1 MRPAVALTCIG
12 LGQAVCSPVVL
23 QLIALQAG
31 KLLSAAALAWAQ
43 NRDRSAS
50 GHRLTPVPHTLPQ
63 AVIPVRRLRHAPV
76 VRMLPLALAPV
87 APLLARENRTPRTGM
102 NAANPATNVAG
113 TSPETP
119 VTAIDS
125 PEETMLEISNLALP
139 LDAGLEGK
147 QAEKLVRRA
156 AARALNVAPS
166 DIAEIRLLK
175 RSVDARKKHDVHFVA
190 TLGVELA
197 GGAQAEAAAIEAAA
211 LRKGAANMKAHRP
224 YEPLQVPQIGDSPQ
238 AQNEPRPIVVGTG
251 PAGLFCALYLARA
264 GLRPLVVERGAA
276 VDERMAAVDAFN
288 AGEPLDP
295 HTNIQYGEGGAG
307 TFSDGKLTTNIK
319 SSWAQHVLHLFVEA
333 GAPEEIL
340 WQAKP
345 HIGTDLLVDIVRNI
359 RKQIEQAGGEVR
371 FNTQLTALHFENGR
385 LTQAEITQPEPV
397 TELIPASRVVLACG
411 HSARDTFELVRDA
424 GVRMEQK
431 PFSVGVR
438 IEHPQQLIDRSQYG
452 KAADHPAL
460 GAADYKLSMHLR
472 PQKGEEQGRG
482 VYTFCMCPGGEVV
495 CAASEPEGVVVNGMS
510 RFARDGQN
518 ANSALLVGVGPED
531 FDGEDPLAGIN
542 LQREMEQ
549 AAYRTAVA
557 AGGEPYQAPA
567 QTVGDFLAHRAGGP
581 SKQVK
586 PTYARGVA
594 WCDLHECLPP
604 FVARAM
610 EQALPQ
616 LDRRLHGFAD
626 PQAVLTGVETR
637 SSSPVRIVRGKNMQ
651 AQLAAA
657 SVSDCVQDEVLSTAQ
672 LAPAPASSGTQD
684 QARAKTQAAPESSA
698 ASNRQPADV
707 AALEPETGLYPCGEG
722 AGYAGGIMSAA
733 CDGLRV
739 ASALVESLRPE

>member
-1 MRPAVALTCIG
+1 
-12 LGQAVCSPVVL
+12 
-23 QLIALQAG
+23 
-31 KLLSAAALAWAQ
+31 
-43 NRDRSAS
+43 
-50 GHRLTPVPHTLPQ
+50 
-63 AVIPVRRLRHAPV
+63 
-76 VRMLPLALAPV
+76 
-87 APLLARENRTPRTGM
+87 
-102 NAANPATNVAG
+102 
-113 TSPETP
+113 
-119 VTAIDS
+119 
-125 PEETMLEISNLALP
+125 MLEISNLALP

-156 AARALNVAPS
+156 AARALSVAPS
-166 DIAEIRLLK
+166 DIVEIRLLK

-190 TLGVELA
+190 TLGIELT

-211 LRKGAANMKAHRP
+211 LRKGAANVKTHRP
-224 YEPLQVPQIGDSPQ
+224 YEPLRVPQVGASRQ
-238 AQNEPRPIVVGTG
+238 AQDEPRPIVVGTG

-319 SSWAQHVLHLFVEA
+319 SPWAQHVLHLFVEA

-371 FNTQLTALHFENGR
+371 FNTQLTALHFENGH
-385 LTQAEITQPEPV
+385 LTQAEITRPQLTQTLRGRSTNCPETARFEV
-397 TELIPASRVVLACG
+397 AVELIPASRVVLACG
-411 HSARDTFELVRDA
+411 HSARDTFESVRDA

-438 IEHPQQLIDRSQYG
+438 IEHPQQLINRSQFG

-531 FDGEDPLAGIN
+531 FDGEDPLAGVK

-549 AAYRTAVA
+549 AAYRTAIA

-657 SVSDCVQDEVLSTAQ
+657 
-672 LAPAPASSGTQD
+672 PASGGAQVEAGLQA
-684 QARAKTQAAPESSA
+684 QARTQALSGSPA
-698 ASNRQPADV
+698 ASGRPADV
-707 AALEPETGLYPCGEG
+707 SILEPETGLYPCGEG

-739 ASALVESLRPE
+739 ASALVESLRLE

>member
-1 MRPAVALTCIG
+1 
-12 LGQAVCSPVVL
+12 
-23 QLIALQAG
+23 
-31 KLLSAAALAWAQ
+31 
-43 NRDRSAS
+43 
-50 GHRLTPVPHTLPQ
+50 
-63 AVIPVRRLRHAPV
+63 
-76 VRMLPLALAPV
+76 
-87 APLLARENRTPRTGM
+87 
-102 NAANPATNVAG
+102 
-113 TSPETP
+113 
-119 VTAIDS
+119 
-125 PEETMLEISNLALP
+125 MLEISNLALP

-156 AARALNVAPS
+156 AARALNIPPN
-166 DIAEIRLLK
+166 DITEIRLLK

-197 GGAQAEAAAIEAAA
+197 GGVQAEAAAIEAAA
-211 LRKGAANMKAHRP
+211 LRKGAANVKAHRP
-224 YEPLQVPQIGDSPQ
+224 YEPLQVPQVGDSPQ

-319 SSWAQHVLHLFVEA
+319 SPWAQHVLHLFMEA

-385 LTQAEITQPEPV
+385 LAQAEITQPEPV
-397 TELIPASRVVLACG
+397 TELVPASRVVLACG

-438 IEHPQQLIDRSQYG
+438 IEHPQQLINRSQYG

-531 FDGEDPLAGIN
+531 FDGEDPLAGIK
-542 LQREMEQ
+542 LQREMER
-549 AAYRTAVA
+549 AAYRTAIA

-567 QTVGDFLAHRAGGP
+567 QTVGDFLAHQAGGP
-581 SKQVK
+581 SKKVK

-610 EQALPQ
+610 EQALPH

-657 SVSDCVQDEVLSTAQ
+657 SVSGCVQGGAQ
-672 LAPAPASSGTQD
+672 HRMVATSASNCAQVEAEARVQARPGTQV
-684 QARAKTQAAPESSA
+684 QAVPEPSA
-698 ASNRQPADV
+698 AAEGQPGNVV
-707 AALEPETGLYPCGEG
+707 ALDPETGLYPCGEG

>member
-1 MRPAVALTCIG
+1 
-12 LGQAVCSPVVL
+12 
-23 QLIALQAG
+23 
-31 KLLSAAALAWAQ
+31 
-43 NRDRSAS
+43 
-50 GHRLTPVPHTLPQ
+50 
-63 AVIPVRRLRHAPV
+63 
-76 VRMLPLALAPV
+76 
-87 APLLARENRTPRTGM
+87 
-102 NAANPATNVAG
+102 
-113 TSPETP
+113 
-119 VTAIDS
+119 
-125 PEETMLEISNLALP
+125 MLEISNLALP
-139 LDAGLEGK
+139 LDAGFEGR

-156 AARALNVAPS
+156 AARALNIPPS
-166 DIAEIRLLK
+166 DITEIRLLK

-190 TLGVELA
+190 TLGVELV
-197 GGAQAEAAAIEAAA
+197 GGAKAEAAAIEAAA
-211 LRKGAANMKAHRP
+211 HRKGAANVKAHRP
-224 YEPLQVPQIGDSPQ
+224 YELLQVPQVGDSPQ

-319 SSWAQHVLHLFVEA
+319 SPWAQHVLHLFVEA

-371 FNTQLTALHFENGR
+371 FNTQLTALHFENGH
-385 LTQAEITQPEPV
+385 LTQAEIARPQPV

-438 IEHPQQLIDRSQYG
+438 IEHPQQLINRSQYG

-531 FDGEDPLAGIN
+531 FDGEDPLAGIK

-581 SKQVK
+581 SEQVK

-651 AQLAAA
+651 AQLASA
-657 SVSDCVQDEVLSTAQ
+657 SAN
-672 LAPAPASSGTQD
+672 A
-684 QARAKTQAAPESSA
+684 
-698 ASNRQPADV
+698 

>member
-1 MRPAVALTCIG
+1 
-12 LGQAVCSPVVL
+12 
-23 QLIALQAG
+23 
-31 KLLSAAALAWAQ
+31 
-43 NRDRSAS
+43 
-50 GHRLTPVPHTLPQ
+50 
-63 AVIPVRRLRHAPV
+63 
-76 VRMLPLALAPV
+76 
-87 APLLARENRTPRTGM
+87 
-102 NAANPATNVAG
+102 
-113 TSPETP
+113 
-119 VTAIDS
+119 
-125 PEETMLEISNLALP
+125 MLEISNLALP

-156 AARALNVAPS
+156 AARALNIPPN
-166 DIAEIRLLK
+166 DITEIRLLK

-197 GGAQAEAAAIEAAA
+197 GGAKAEAAAIGAAA
-211 LRKGAANMKAHRP
+211 HRKGAANVKAHRP
-224 YEPLQVPQIGDSPQ
+224 YEPLQVPQVGASRQ
-238 AQNEPRPIVVGTG
+238 AQDEPRPIVVGTG
-251 PAGLFCALYLARA
+251 PAGLFCALFLARA
-264 GLRPLVVERGAA
+264 GLRPLVAERGAA

-295 HTNIQYGEGGAG
+295 HANIQYGEGGAG

-319 SSWAQHVLHLFVEA
+319 SPWAQHVLHLFVEA

-371 FNTQLTALHFENGR
+371 FNTQLTALHFENGH
-385 LTQAEITQPEPV
+385 LTQAEIARPQPV

-438 IEHPQQLIDRSQYG
+438 IEHPQQLINRSQYG

-531 FDGEDPLAGIN
+531 FDGEDPLAGIK

-549 AAYRTAVA
+549 AAYRIAIA

-567 QTVGDFLAHRAGGP
+567 QTVGDFLAHQAGGP

-657 SVSDCVQDEVLSTAQ
+657 SVSGCAQGGAQHRMVATSASDCAQVEAEARVQAR
-672 LAPAPASSGTQD
+672 PGTQV
-684 QARAKTQAAPESSA
+684 QAVPESSA
-698 ASNRQPADV
+698 AAEGQPANVV
-707 AALEPETGLYPCGEG
+707 AIDPETGLYPCGEG

-739 ASALVESLRPE
+739 ASALVESLLPE

>member
-1 MRPAVALTCIG
+1 
-12 LGQAVCSPVVL
+12 
-23 QLIALQAG
+23 
-31 KLLSAAALAWAQ
+31 
-43 NRDRSAS
+43 
-50 GHRLTPVPHTLPQ
+50 
-63 AVIPVRRLRHAPV
+63 
-76 VRMLPLALAPV
+76 
-87 APLLARENRTPRTGM
+87 
-102 NAANPATNVAG
+102 
-113 TSPETP
+113 
-119 VTAIDS
+119 
-125 PEETMLEISNLALP
+125 MLEISNLALP

-319 SSWAQHVLHLFVEA
+319 SPWAQHVLHLFVEA

-371 FNTQLTALHFENGR
+371 FNTQLTALHFENGH
-385 LTQAEITQPEPV
+385 LTQAEITSLQPTQTLRGRSTNCPDTARIE
-397 TELIPASRVVLACG
+397 TTAESIPASRVVLACG

-424 GVRMEQK
+424 GVHMEQK

-438 IEHPQQLIDRSQYG
+438 IEHPQQLINRSQYG

-531 FDGEDPLAGIN
+531 FDGEDPLAGVK

-549 AAYRTAVA
+549 AAYRTAIA

-594 WCDLHECLPP
+594 WCDLRECLPP

-657 SVSDCVQDEVLSTAQ
+657 
-672 LAPAPASSGTQD
+672 PASGGAQVEAGPQA
-684 QARAKTQAAPESSA
+684 QARPQALSGSPA
-698 ASNRQPADV
+698 ANGQSADV
-707 AALEPETGLYPCGEG
+707 VVLEPETGLYPCGEG

-739 ASALVESLRPE
+739 ASALVESLRLK

>member
-1 MRPAVALTCIG
+1 
-12 LGQAVCSPVVL
+12 
-23 QLIALQAG
+23 
-31 KLLSAAALAWAQ
+31 
-43 NRDRSAS
+43 
-50 GHRLTPVPHTLPQ
+50 
-63 AVIPVRRLRHAPV
+63 
-76 VRMLPLALAPV
+76 
-87 APLLARENRTPRTGM
+87 
-102 NAANPATNVAG
+102 
-113 TSPETP
+113 
-119 VTAIDS
+119 
-125 PEETMLEISNLALP
+125 MLEISNLALP

-156 AARALNVAPS
+156 AARALNIPPS

-190 TLGVELA
+190 TLGVELT

-211 LRKGAANMKAHRP
+211 HRKSAANVKAHHP
-224 YEPLQVPQIGDSPQ
+224 YETLQVPQVDATPQ

-288 AGEPLDP
+288 VGEPLDP

-319 SSWAQHVLHLFVEA
+319 SPWAQHVLHLFVEA

-397 TELIPASRVVLACG
+397 IELIPASRVVLACG

-424 GVRMEQK
+424 GVHMEQK

-438 IEHPQQLIDRSQYG
+438 IEHPQQLINRSQYG

-531 FDGEDPLAGIN
+531 FDGEDPLAGIK

-549 AAYRTAVA
+549 AAYRTAIA

-657 SVSDCVQDEVLSTAQ
+657 
-672 LAPAPASSGTQD
+672 PASGGAQVEAGLQA
-684 QARAKTQAAPESSA
+684 QARTQALSGSPAV
-698 ASNRQPADV
+698 NGQPADV
-707 AALEPETGLYPCGEG
+707 VALEPETGLYPCGEG

-739 ASALVESLRPE
+739 ASALVESLRLK

>member
-1 MRPAVALTCIG
+1 
-12 LGQAVCSPVVL
+12 
-23 QLIALQAG
+23 
-31 KLLSAAALAWAQ
+31 
-43 NRDRSAS
+43 
-50 GHRLTPVPHTLPQ
+50 
-63 AVIPVRRLRHAPV
+63 
-76 VRMLPLALAPV
+76 
-87 APLLARENRTPRTGM
+87 
-102 NAANPATNVAG
+102 
-113 TSPETP
+113 
-119 VTAIDS
+119 
-125 PEETMLEISNLALP
+125 MLEISNLALP

-156 AARALNVAPS
+156 AARALNIPPN
-166 DIAEIRLLK
+166 DITEIRLLK

-197 GGAQAEAAAIEAAA
+197 GGAQTEASAIEAAA
-211 LRKGAANMKAHRP
+211 SRKGAANVKAHRP
-224 YEPLQVPQIGDSPQ
+224 YEQLQVPQVGDSPQ
-238 AQNEPRPIVVGTG
+238 AQGEPRPIVVGTG

-319 SSWAQHVLHLFVEA
+319 SPWAQHVLHLFVEA

-385 LTQAEITQPEPV
+385 LTQAEITSLQPTQTLRGRSANCPEAAQTKPSA
-397 TELIPASRVVLACG
+397 ELVPASRVVLACG

-424 GVRMEQK
+424 GVHMEQK

-438 IEHPQQLIDRSQYG
+438 IEHPQQLINRSQYG

-531 FDGEDPLAGIN
+531 FDGEDQLAGIK

-549 AAYRTAVA
+549 AAYRTAIA
-557 AGGEPYQAPA
+557 AGGKPYQAPA
-567 QTVGDFLAHRAGGP
+567 QTVGDFLAHRAGSP

-657 SVSDCVQDEVLSTAQ
+657 
-672 LAPAPASSGTQD
+672 PADA
-684 QARAKTQAAPESSA
+684 AAP
-698 ASNRQPADV
+698 
-707 AALEPETGLYPCGEG
+707 EPETGLYPCGEG

-739 ASALVESLRPE
+739 ASALVEGLQRR

>member
-1 MRPAVALTCIG
+1 
-12 LGQAVCSPVVL
+12 
-23 QLIALQAG
+23 
-31 KLLSAAALAWAQ
+31 
-43 NRDRSAS
+43 
-50 GHRLTPVPHTLPQ
+50 
-63 AVIPVRRLRHAPV
+63 
-76 VRMLPLALAPV
+76 
-87 APLLARENRTPRTGM
+87 
-102 NAANPATNVAG
+102 
-113 TSPETP
+113 
-119 VTAIDS
+119 
-125 PEETMLEISNLALP
+125 MLEISNLALP

-175 RSVDARKKHDVHFVA
+175 RSIDARKKHDVHFVA
-190 TLGVELA
+190 TLGIELT

-211 LRKGAANMKAHRP
+211 LRKGAANVKAHRP
-224 YEPLQVPQIGDSPQ
+224 YEPLRVPQVGDSPQ

-319 SSWAQHVLHLFVEA
+319 SPWAQHVLHLFVEA

-371 FNTQLTALHFENGR
+371 FNTQLTALHFENGH
-385 LTQAEITQPEPV
+385 LTQAEITSLQPTQTLRGRSTNCPDTARFE
-397 TELIPASRVVLACG
+397 TTAESIPASRVVLACG

-424 GVRMEQK
+424 GVHMEQK

-438 IEHPQQLIDRSQYG
+438 IEHPQQLINRSQYG

-482 VYTFCMCPGGEVV
+482 VYTFCMCPGGDVV

-531 FDGEDPLAGIN
+531 FDGEDPLAGVK

-549 AAYRTAVA
+549 AAYRTAIA

-651 AQLAAA
+651 AQLADDPPAA
-657 SVSDCVQDEVLSTAQ
+657 N
-672 LAPAPASSGTQD
+672 G
-684 QARAKTQAAPESSA
+684 
-698 ASNRQPADV
+698 QPADV
-707 AALEPETGLYPCGEG
+707 VAPEPETGLYPCGEG

-739 ASALVESLRPE
+739 ASALAESLRPE

>member
-1 MRPAVALTCIG
+1 
-12 LGQAVCSPVVL
+12 
-23 QLIALQAG
+23 
-31 KLLSAAALAWAQ
+31 
-43 NRDRSAS
+43 
-50 GHRLTPVPHTLPQ
+50 
-63 AVIPVRRLRHAPV
+63 
-76 VRMLPLALAPV
+76 
-87 APLLARENRTPRTGM
+87 
-102 NAANPATNVAG
+102 
-113 TSPETP
+113 
-119 VTAIDS
+119 
-125 PEETMLEISNLALP
+125 MLEISNLALP

-190 TLGVELA
+190 TLGIELA
-197 GGAQAEAAAIEAAA
+197 GGAQAEAVAIEAAA
-211 LRKGAANMKAHRP
+211 HRKGAANVKAHRP
-224 YEPLQVPQIGDSPQ
+224 YEPLQVPQVGASRQ
-238 AQNEPRPIVVGTG
+238 AQDEPRPIVVGTG
-251 PAGLFCALYLARA
+251 PAGLFCALFLARA
-264 GLRPLVVERGAA
+264 GLRPLVAERGAA

-319 SSWAQHVLHLFVEA
+319 SPWAQHVLHLFVEA

-371 FNTQLTALHFENGR
+371 FNTQLTALHFENGH
-385 LTQAEITQPEPV
+385 LTQAEITSLQPTQTLRGRSTNCPDTARFE
-397 TELIPASRVVLACG
+397 TTAESIPASRVVLACG

-424 GVRMEQK
+424 GVHMEQK

-438 IEHPQQLIDRSQYG
+438 IEHPQQLINRSQYG

-531 FDGEDPLAGIN
+531 FDGEDPLAGVK

-549 AAYRTAVA
+549 AAYRTAIA

-657 SVSDCVQDEVLSTAQ
+657 
-672 LAPAPASSGTQD
+672 PASGGAQVEAGPQA
-684 QARAKTQAAPESSA
+684 QARPQALSGSPA
-698 ASNRQPADV
+698 ANGQSADV
-707 AALEPETGLYPCGEG
+707 VVLEPETGLYPCGEG

>member
-1 MRPAVALTCIG
+1 
-12 LGQAVCSPVVL
+12 
-23 QLIALQAG
+23 
-31 KLLSAAALAWAQ
+31 
-43 NRDRSAS
+43 
-50 GHRLTPVPHTLPQ
+50 
-63 AVIPVRRLRHAPV
+63 
-76 VRMLPLALAPV
+76 
-87 APLLARENRTPRTGM
+87 
-102 NAANPATNVAG
+102 
-113 TSPETP
+113 
-119 VTAIDS
+119 
-125 PEETMLEISNLALP
+125 MLEISNLALP

-156 AARALNVAPS
+156 ATRALNIPPN
-166 DIAEIRLLK
+166 DITEIRLLK

-197 GGAQAEAAAIEAAA
+197 GGTKAEAAAVEAAA
-211 LRKGAANMKAHRP
+211 HRKGAANVKAHRP
-224 YEPLQVPQIGDSPQ
+224 YEPLQVPQVGDSPR
-238 AQNEPRPIVVGTG
+238 AQDEPRPIVVGTG

-288 AGEPLDP
+288 AGDPLDP

-319 SSWAQHVLHLFVEA
+319 SPWALHVLHLFVEA

-359 RKQIEQAGGEVR
+359 RKQIEQAGGEVC
-371 FNTQLTALHFENGR
+371 FNTQLTALNFQNGR
-385 LTQAEITQPEPV
+385 LTQAEITRLQPPQTLRGRSTNCPETARFEASV
-397 TELIPASRVVLACG
+397 ESIPASRVVLACG

-424 GVRMEQK
+424 GVHMEQK

-438 IEHPQQLIDRSQYG
+438 IEHPQQLINRSQYG

-472 PQKGEEQGRG
+472 PQKGEKQGRG

-531 FDGEDPLAGIN
+531 FDGEDPLAGVK

-549 AAYRTAVA
+549 AAYRAAIA
-557 AGGEPYQAPA
+557 AGGKPYQAPA
-567 QTVGDFLAHRAGGP
+567 QTVGDFLAHRAGSP

-651 AQLAAA
+651 AQLVAA
-657 SVSDCVQDEVLSTAQ
+657 SGPGCAYGE
-672 LAPAPASSGTQD
+672 APMPSCSPAANG
-684 QARAKTQAAPESSA
+684 
-698 ASNRQPADV
+698 QPAD
-707 AALEPETGLYPCGEG
+707 AAAPEPETGLYPCGEG

-739 ASALVESLRPE
+739 ASALVESLQRE

>member
-1 MRPAVALTCIG
+1 
-12 LGQAVCSPVVL
+12 
-23 QLIALQAG
+23 
-31 KLLSAAALAWAQ
+31 
-43 NRDRSAS
+43 
-50 GHRLTPVPHTLPQ
+50 
-63 AVIPVRRLRHAPV
+63 
-76 VRMLPLALAPV
+76 
-87 APLLARENRTPRTGM
+87 
-102 NAANPATNVAG
+102 
-113 TSPETP
+113 
-119 VTAIDS
+119 
-125 PEETMLEISNLALP
+125 MLEISNLALP

-190 TLGVELA
+190 TLGIELT
-197 GGAQAEAAAIEAAA
+197 GGAQAEAVAIEAAA
-211 LRKGAANMKAHRP
+211 HRKGAANVKAHRP
-224 YEPLQVPQIGDSPQ
+224 YEPLRVPQVGASRQ
-238 AQNEPRPIVVGTG
+238 AQDEPRPIVVGTG

-319 SSWAQHVLHLFVEA
+319 SPWAQHVLHLFVEA

-371 FNTQLTALHFENGR
+371 FNAQLTALHFENGH
-385 LTQAEITQPEPV
+385 LTQAEITSLQPTQTLRGRSTNCPDTARIE
-397 TELIPASRVVLACG
+397 TTAESIPASRVVLACG

-424 GVRMEQK
+424 GVHMEQK

-438 IEHPQQLIDRSQYG
+438 IEHPQQLINRSQYG
-452 KAADHPAL
+452 KAVDHPAL

-531 FDGEDPLAGIN
+531 FDGEDPLAGVK

-549 AAYRTAVA
+549 AAYRTAIA

-594 WCDLHECLPP
+594 WCDLRECLPP

-657 SVSDCVQDEVLSTAQ
+657 
-672 LAPAPASSGTQD
+672 PAPDRVQSGAQ
-684 QARAKTQAAPESSA
+684 TQAPSGSPA
-698 ASNRQPADV
+698 ASGSPAD
-707 AALEPETGLYPCGEG
+707 AAAPEPETGLYPCGEG

-739 ASALVESLRPE
+739 ASALVESLRLK

>member
-1 MRPAVALTCIG
+1 
-12 LGQAVCSPVVL
+12 
-23 QLIALQAG
+23 
-31 KLLSAAALAWAQ
+31 
-43 NRDRSAS
+43 
-50 GHRLTPVPHTLPQ
+50 
-63 AVIPVRRLRHAPV
+63 
-76 VRMLPLALAPV
+76 
-87 APLLARENRTPRTGM
+87 
-102 NAANPATNVAG
+102 
-113 TSPETP
+113 
-119 VTAIDS
+119 
-125 PEETMLEISNLALP
+125 MLEISNLALP
-139 LDAGLEGK
+139 LDAGLEGR

-156 AARALNVAPS
+156 AARALNIPPS

-190 TLGVELA
+190 TLGVELT

-211 LRKGAANMKAHRP
+211 QRKGAANVKAHRP
-224 YEPLQVPQIGDSPQ
+224 YEPLQAPQVGASRQTQD
-238 AQNEPRPIVVGTG
+238 EPRPIVVGTG

-295 HTNIQYGEGGAG
+295 HANIQYGEGGAG

-319 SSWAQHVLHLFVEA
+319 SPWAQHVLHLFVEA

-359 RKQIEQAGGEVR
+359 RKQIEQVGGEVR
-371 FNTQLTALHFENGR
+371 FNTQLTALHFENGH
-385 LTQAEITQPEPV
+385 LTQAEITSLQPTQTLRGRSTNCPETARFEAAV
-397 TELIPASRVVLACG
+397 EMIPASRVVLACG

-424 GVRMEQK
+424 GVHMEQK

-438 IEHPQQLIDRSQYG
+438 IEHPQQLINRSQYG

-531 FDGEDPLAGIN
+531 FDGEDPLAGIK

-581 SKQVK
+581 SEQVK

-657 SVSDCVQDEVLSTAQ
+657 
-672 LAPAPASSGTQD
+672 PASDRVQSGAQTQALSGSPAASGRLAD
-684 QARAKTQAAPESSA
+684 AAAPE
-698 ASNRQPADV
+698 
-707 AALEPETGLYPCGEG
+707 LETGLYPCGEG

-739 ASALVESLRPE
+739 ASALVESLRLE

>member
-1 MRPAVALTCIG
+1 
-12 LGQAVCSPVVL
+12 
-23 QLIALQAG
+23 
-31 KLLSAAALAWAQ
+31 
-43 NRDRSAS
+43 
-50 GHRLTPVPHTLPQ
+50 
-63 AVIPVRRLRHAPV
+63 
-76 VRMLPLALAPV
+76 
-87 APLLARENRTPRTGM
+87 
-102 NAANPATNVAG
+102 
-113 TSPETP
+113 
-119 VTAIDS
+119 
-125 PEETMLEISNLALP
+125 MLEISNLALP
-139 LDAGLEGK
+139 LDAGLEGR
-147 QAEKLVRRA
+147 QAEKLARRA
-156 AARALNVAPS
+156 AARALNVAPN

-190 TLGVELA
+190 TLGVELT

-211 LRKGAANMKAHRP
+211 HRKGAANVKAHRP
-224 YEPLQVPQIGDSPQ
+224 YEPLQVPQVGASRQ
-238 AQNEPRPIVVGTG
+238 AQEEPRPIVVGTG

-319 SSWAQHVLHLFVEA
+319 SPWAQHVLHLFVEA

-371 FNTQLTALHFENGR
+371 FNTQLTALHFENGH
-385 LTQAEITQPEPV
+385 LIQAEITSLQPTQTLRGRSTNCPETARSEAAV
-397 TELIPASRVVLACG
+397 EMIPASRVVLACG

-424 GVRMEQK
+424 GVHMEQK

-438 IEHPQQLIDRSQYG
+438 IEHPQQLINRSLYG

-531 FDGEDPLAGIN
+531 FDGEDPLAGVK

-549 AAYRTAVA
+549 AAYRTAIA

-581 SKQVK
+581 SEQVK

-594 WCDLHECLPP
+594 WCDLHECLPS

-651 AQLAAA
+651 AQLVAA
-657 SVSDCVQDEVLSTAQ
+657 
-672 LAPAPASSGTQD
+672 
-684 QARAKTQAAPESSA
+684 
-698 ASNRQPADV
+698 PADV
-707 AALEPETGLYPCGEG
+707 SVLEPETGLYPCGEG

>member
-1 MRPAVALTCIG
+1 
-12 LGQAVCSPVVL
+12 
-23 QLIALQAG
+23 
-31 KLLSAAALAWAQ
+31 
-43 NRDRSAS
+43 
-50 GHRLTPVPHTLPQ
+50 
-63 AVIPVRRLRHAPV
+63 
-76 VRMLPLALAPV
+76 
-87 APLLARENRTPRTGM
+87 
-102 NAANPATNVAG
+102 
-113 TSPETP
+113 
-119 VTAIDS
+119 
-125 PEETMLEISNLALP
+125 MLEISNLALP

-156 AARALNVAPS
+156 AARALNIPPS

-190 TLGVELA
+190 TLGVELT

-211 LRKGAANMKAHRP
+211 HRKGAANVKAHRP
-224 YEPLQVPQIGDSPQ
+224 YEPLQVPQVGVSPQ
-238 AQNEPRPIVVGTG
+238 AQDEPRPIVVGTG

-319 SSWAQHVLHLFVEA
+319 SPWAQHVLHLFVEA

-438 IEHPQQLIDRSQYG
+438 IEHPQQLINRSQYG

-531 FDGEDPLAGIN
+531 FDGEDPLAGIK

-549 AAYRTAVA
+549 TAYRTAIA

-594 WCDLHECLPP
+594 WCDLHECLPF

-637 SSSPVRIVRGKNMQ
+637 SSSSVRIVRGKNMQ
-651 AQLAAA
+651 AQLVAAPA
-657 SVSDCVQDEVLSTAQ
+657 SDCVQSGAQAQALSG
-672 LAPAPASSGTQD
+672 S
-684 QARAKTQAAPESSA
+684 QAASGRLADA
-698 ASNRQPADV
+698 AAP
-707 AALEPETGLYPCGEG
+707 EPETGLYPCGEG

-739 ASALVESLRPE
+739 ASALVESLRLE

>member
-1 MRPAVALTCIG
+1 
-12 LGQAVCSPVVL
+12 
-23 QLIALQAG
+23 
-31 KLLSAAALAWAQ
+31 
-43 NRDRSAS
+43 
-50 GHRLTPVPHTLPQ
+50 
-63 AVIPVRRLRHAPV
+63 
-76 VRMLPLALAPV
+76 MLPLALAPA
-87 APLLARENRTPRTGM
+87 APLLARKNRTPRTGA
-102 NAANPATNVAG
+102 NAANPATNAAG
-113 TSPETP
+113 TPPETP

-156 AARALNVAPS
+156 AARALNIPPN
-166 DIAEIRLLK
+166 DITEIRLLK

-197 GGAQAEAAAIEAAA
+197 GGAKAEAAAIEAAA
-211 LRKGAANMKAHRP
+211 LRKGAANVKAHRP
-224 YEPLQVPQIGDSPQ
+224 YEPLRVPQVGDSPQ

-319 SSWAQHVLHLFVEA
+319 SPWAQHVLHLFVEA

-359 RKQIEQAGGEVR
+359 RKQIEQAGGEVC
-371 FNTQLTALHFENGR
+371 FKTQLAALHFENGH

-424 GVRMEQK
+424 GVHMEQK

-438 IEHPQQLIDRSQYG
+438 IEHPQQLINRSQYG

-531 FDGEDPLAGIN
+531 FDGEDPLAGIK

-549 AAYRTAVA
+549 AAYRTAIA
-557 AGGEPYQAPA
+557 AGGEPHQAPA
-567 QTVGDFLAHRAGGP
+567 QTVGDFLAHQAGGP
-581 SKQVK
+581 SKKVK

-657 SVSDCVQDEVLSTAQ
+657 SVSGCVQGGAQ
-672 LAPAPASSGTQD
+672 HRIAATSASDCAQVDAEARVQARPGTQV
-684 QARAKTQAAPESSA
+684 QAVPESSA
-698 ASNRQPADV
+698 VAEGQPANVV
-707 AALEPETGLYPCGEG
+707 ALDPETGLYPCGEG

>member
-1 MRPAVALTCIG
+1 
-12 LGQAVCSPVVL
+12 
-23 QLIALQAG
+23 
-31 KLLSAAALAWAQ
+31 
-43 NRDRSAS
+43 
-50 GHRLTPVPHTLPQ
+50 
-63 AVIPVRRLRHAPV
+63 
-76 VRMLPLALAPV
+76 
-87 APLLARENRTPRTGM
+87 
-102 NAANPATNVAG
+102 
-113 TSPETP
+113 
-119 VTAIDS
+119 
-125 PEETMLEISNLALP
+125 MLEISNLALP

-156 AARALNVAPS
+156 AARALNVAPN

-190 TLGVELA
+190 TLGVELT
-197 GGAQAEAAAIEAAA
+197 GGALAEAEAIEAAA
-211 LRKGAANMKAHRP
+211 HRKGAANVKAHRP
-224 YEPLQVPQIGDSPQ
+224 YEPLQVPQVGDSPQ
-238 AQNEPRPIVVGTG
+238 AQGEPRPIVVGTG

-319 SSWAQHVLHLFVEA
+319 SLWAQHVLHLFVEA

-371 FNTQLTALHFENGR
+371 FNTQLTALHFENGH
-385 LTQAEITQPEPV
+385 LTQAEITSLQPTQTLRGRSTNCPETARFEAAV
-397 TELIPASRVVLACG
+397 EMIPASRVVLACG

-424 GVRMEQK
+424 GVHMEQK

-438 IEHPQQLIDRSQYG
+438 IEHPQQLINRSQYG
-452 KAADHPAL
+452 KAAEHPAL

-531 FDGEDPLAGIN
+531 FDGEDPLAGIK

-549 AAYRTAVA
+549 AAYRTAIA

-567 QTVGDFLAHRAGGP
+567 QTVGDFLTHRAGGP

-651 AQLAAA
+651 AQLVA
-657 SVSDCVQDEVLSTAQ
+657 
-672 LAPAPASSGTQD
+672 APASDCAQSGAQHQLTTTPVSDRTQVGAGSQV
-684 QARAKTQAAPESSA
+684 QAQTKAQAQTTPESSA
-698 ASNRQPADV
+698 ANNARSADA

>member
-1 MRPAVALTCIG
+1 
-12 LGQAVCSPVVL
+12 
-23 QLIALQAG
+23 
-31 KLLSAAALAWAQ
+31 
-43 NRDRSAS
+43 
-50 GHRLTPVPHTLPQ
+50 
-63 AVIPVRRLRHAPV
+63 
-76 VRMLPLALAPV
+76 
-87 APLLARENRTPRTGM
+87 
-102 NAANPATNVAG
+102 
-113 TSPETP
+113 
-119 VTAIDS
+119 
-125 PEETMLEISNLALP
+125 MLEISNLALP

-156 AARALNVAPS
+156 ASRALNVAPN

-197 GGAQAEAAAIEAAA
+197 GGAQAEVAAIEAAA
-211 LRKGAANMKAHRP
+211 HRKGAANVKAHRP
-224 YEPLQVPQIGDSPQ
+224 YEPLRVPQVGASRQ
-238 AQNEPRPIVVGTG
+238 AQDEPRPIVVGTG

-295 HTNIQYGEGGAG
+295 RINIQYGEGGAG

-319 SSWAQHVLHLFVEA
+319 SPWAQHVLHLFVGA

-371 FNTQLTALHFENGR
+371 FNTQLTALHFESGH
-385 LTQAEITQPEPV
+385 LSQAEITDLQPSQTLRGRSANCPETSQPEPAAK
-397 TELIPASRVVLACG
+397 LIPANRVVLACG

-424 GVRMEQK
+424 GVHMEQK

-438 IEHPQQLIDRSQYG
+438 IEHPQQLINRSQYG

-472 PQKGEEQGRG
+472 PQRGEEQGRG

-510 RFARDGQN
+510 RFARDGRN

-531 FDGEDPLAGIN
+531 FDGEDPLAGIK

-549 AAYRTAVA
+549 AAYRTAIA

-626 PQAVLTGVETR
+626 SQAVLTGVETR

-651 AQLAAA
+651 AQL
-657 SVSDCVQDEVLSTAQ
+657 V
-672 LAPAPASSGTQD
+672 PAPAD
-684 QARAKTQAAPESSA
+684 A
-698 ASNRQPADV
+698 
-707 AALEPETGLYPCGEG
+707 AALKPETGLYPCGEG

>member
-1 MRPAVALTCIG
+1 
-12 LGQAVCSPVVL
+12 
-23 QLIALQAG
+23 
-31 KLLSAAALAWAQ
+31 
-43 NRDRSAS
+43 
-50 GHRLTPVPHTLPQ
+50 
-63 AVIPVRRLRHAPV
+63 
-76 VRMLPLALAPV
+76 
-87 APLLARENRTPRTGM
+87 
-102 NAANPATNVAG
+102 
-113 TSPETP
+113 
-119 VTAIDS
+119 
-125 PEETMLEISNLALP
+125 MLEISNLALP

-156 AARALNVAPS
+156 AARALNIPPN
-166 DIAEIRLLK
+166 DITEIRLLK

-197 GGAQAEAAAIEAAA
+197 GGAKAEAAAIGAAA
-211 LRKGAANMKAHRP
+211 HRKGAANVKAHRP
-224 YEPLQVPQIGDSPQ
+224 YESLRVPQVGASRQTQD
-238 AQNEPRPIVVGTG
+238 EPRPIVVGTG

-319 SSWAQHVLHLFVEA
+319 SPWAQHVLHLFVEA

-359 RKQIEQAGGEVR
+359 RKQIEQAGGEVC
-371 FNTQLTALHFENGR
+371 FKTQLAALHFENGH

-424 GVRMEQK
+424 GVHMEQK

-438 IEHPQQLIDRSQYG
+438 IEHPQQLINRSQYG

-531 FDGEDPLAGIN
+531 FDGEDPLAGIK

-549 AAYRTAVA
+549 AAYRTAIA

-567 QTVGDFLAHRAGGP
+567 QTVGDFLAHQAGGP

-651 AQLAAA
+651 AQLAATSA
-657 SVSDCVQDEVLSTAQ
+657 SDCAQVDAEARVQAR
-672 LAPAPASSGTQD
+672 PGTQV
-684 QARAKTQAAPESSA
+684 QAVPESSA
-698 ASNRQPADV
+698 VAEGQPANV
-707 AALEPETGLYPCGEG
+707 VALEPETGLYPCGEG

>member
-1 MRPAVALTCIG
+1 
-12 LGQAVCSPVVL
+12 
-23 QLIALQAG
+23 
-31 KLLSAAALAWAQ
+31 
-43 NRDRSAS
+43 
-50 GHRLTPVPHTLPQ
+50 
-63 AVIPVRRLRHAPV
+63 
-76 VRMLPLALAPV
+76 
-87 APLLARENRTPRTGM
+87 
-102 NAANPATNVAG
+102 
-113 TSPETP
+113 
-119 VTAIDS
+119 
-125 PEETMLEISNLALP
+125 MLEISNLALP

-175 RSVDARKKHDVHFVA
+175 RSIDARKKHDVHFVA
-190 TLGVELA
+190 TLGIELT

-211 LRKGAANMKAHRP
+211 LRKGAANVKAHRP
-224 YEPLQVPQIGDSPQ
+224 YEPLRVPQVGDSPQ

-319 SSWAQHVLHLFVEA
+319 SPWAQHVLHLFVEA

-371 FNTQLTALHFENGR
+371 FNAQLTALHFENGH
-385 LTQAEITQPEPV
+385 LTQAEITSLQPTQTLRGRSTNCPDTARFEV
-397 TELIPASRVVLACG
+397 AVELIPASRVVLACG

-424 GVRMEQK
+424 GVHMEQK

-438 IEHPQQLIDRSQYG
+438 IEHPQQLINRSQYG
-452 KAADHPAL
+452 KAVDHPAL

-531 FDGEDPLAGIN
+531 FDGEDPLAGVK

-549 AAYRTAVA
+549 AAYRTAIA

-567 QTVGDFLAHRAGGP
+567 QTVGNFLAHRAGGP

-657 SVSDCVQDEVLSTAQ
+657 
-672 LAPAPASSGTQD
+672 PAPDRVQSGAQ
-684 QARAKTQAAPESSA
+684 TQAPSGSPA
-698 ASNRQPADV
+698 ASGSPAD
-707 AALEPETGLYPCGEG
+707 AAAPEPETGLYPCGEG

>member
-1 MRPAVALTCIG
+1 
-12 LGQAVCSPVVL
+12 
-23 QLIALQAG
+23 
-31 KLLSAAALAWAQ
+31 
-43 NRDRSAS
+43 
-50 GHRLTPVPHTLPQ
+50 
-63 AVIPVRRLRHAPV
+63 
-76 VRMLPLALAPV
+76 
-87 APLLARENRTPRTGM
+87 
-102 NAANPATNVAG
+102 
-113 TSPETP
+113 
-119 VTAIDS
+119 
-125 PEETMLEISNLALP
+125 MLEISNLALP

-156 AARALNVAPS
+156 AARALNIPPS
-166 DIAEIRLLK
+166 DITEIRLLK

-197 GGAQAEAAAIEAAA
+197 GGVQAEAAAIEAAA
-211 LRKGAANMKAHRP
+211 LRKGAANVKGHRP
-224 YEPLQVPQIGDSPQ
+224 YEPLQVPQVGDSPQ

-319 SSWAQHVLHLFVEA
+319 SLWAQHVLHLFVEA

-397 TELIPASRVVLACG
+397 TELVPASRVVLACG

-438 IEHPQQLIDRSQYG
+438 IEHPQQLINRSQYG

-531 FDGEDPLAGIN
+531 FDGEDPLAGIK
-542 LQREMEQ
+542 LQREMER
-549 AAYRTAVA
+549 AAYRTAIA

-567 QTVGDFLAHRAGGP
+567 QTVGDFLAHQAGGP
-581 SKQVK
+581 SKKVK

-610 EQALPQ
+610 EQALPH

-657 SVSDCVQDEVLSTAQ
+657 
-672 LAPAPASSGTQD
+672 PAPDRVQSGAQ
-684 QARAKTQAAPESSA
+684 TQAPSGSPA
-698 ASNRQPADV
+698 ASGSPAD
-707 AALEPETGLYPCGEG
+707 AAAPEPETGLYPCGEG

>member
-1 MRPAVALTCIG
+1 
-12 LGQAVCSPVVL
+12 
-23 QLIALQAG
+23 
-31 KLLSAAALAWAQ
+31 
-43 NRDRSAS
+43 
-50 GHRLTPVPHTLPQ
+50 
-63 AVIPVRRLRHAPV
+63 
-76 VRMLPLALAPV
+76 
-87 APLLARENRTPRTGM
+87 
-102 NAANPATNVAG
+102 
-113 TSPETP
+113 
-119 VTAIDS
+119 
-125 PEETMLEISNLALP
+125 MLEISNLALP

-190 TLGVELA
+190 TLGVELT
-197 GGAQAEAAAIEAAA
+197 GGAQAEAAGIEAAA
-211 LRKGAANMKAHRP
+211 HRKGAANVKAHRP
-224 YEPLQVPQIGDSPQ
+224 YELLQVPQVGASRQ
-238 AQNEPRPIVVGTG
+238 AQDEPRPIVVGTG

-319 SSWAQHVLHLFVEA
+319 SPWAQHVLHLFVEA

-371 FNTQLTALHFENGR
+371 FNTQLTALHFENGH
-385 LTQAEITQPEPV
+385 LTQAEITRPQPTQTLRGRSTNCPETARSEAAV
-397 TELIPASRVVLACG
+397 EMIPASRVVLACG

-424 GVRMEQK
+424 GVHMEQK

-438 IEHPQQLIDRSQYG
+438 IEHPQQLINRSQYG

-531 FDGEDPLAGIN
+531 FDGEDPLAGVK

-549 AAYRTAVA
+549 AAYRTAIA

-581 SKQVK
+581 SEQVK

-594 WCDLHECLPP
+594 WCDLHECLPS

-651 AQLAAA
+651 AQLVAA
-657 SVSDCVQDEVLSTAQ
+657 
-672 LAPAPASSGTQD
+672 
-684 QARAKTQAAPESSA
+684 
-698 ASNRQPADV
+698 PADV
-707 AALEPETGLYPCGEG
+707 SVLEPETGLYPCGEG

>member
-1 MRPAVALTCIG
+1 
-12 LGQAVCSPVVL
+12 
-23 QLIALQAG
+23 
-31 KLLSAAALAWAQ
+31 
-43 NRDRSAS
+43 
-50 GHRLTPVPHTLPQ
+50 
-63 AVIPVRRLRHAPV
+63 
-76 VRMLPLALAPV
+76 
-87 APLLARENRTPRTGM
+87 
-102 NAANPATNVAG
+102 
-113 TSPETP
+113 
-119 VTAIDS
+119 
-125 PEETMLEISNLALP
+125 MLEISNLALP

-156 AARALNVAPS
+156 AARALNIPPS

-190 TLGVELA
+190 TLGVELT

-211 LRKGAANMKAHRP
+211 HRKSAANVKAHHP
-224 YEPLQVPQIGDSPQ
+224 YETLQVPQVDATPQ

-251 PAGLFCALYLARA
+251 PAGLFCALSLARA

-288 AGEPLDP
+288 VGEPLDP

-319 SSWAQHVLHLFVEA
+319 SPWAQHVLHLFVEA

-531 FDGEDPLAGIN
+531 FDGEDPLAGIK

-549 AAYRTAVA
+549 AAYRTAIA

-567 QTVGDFLAHRAGGP
+567 QTVGDFLAHQAGGP
-581 SKQVK
+581 SKKVK

-594 WCDLHECLPP
+594 WCDLHECLPS

-637 SSSPVRIVRGKNMQ
+637 SSSPVRIVRGE
-651 AQLAAA
+651 
-657 SVSDCVQDEVLSTAQ
+657 DCQSEL
-672 LAPAPASSGTQD
+672 
-684 QARAKTQAAPESSA
+684 R
-698 ASNRQPADV
+698 
-707 AALEPETGLYPCGEG
+707 GLYPCGEG
-722 AGYAGGIMSAA
+722 AGYAGGILSAA
-733 CDGLRV
+733 VDGMRCAEAVLSRM
-739 ASALVESLRPE
+739 EDKT

>member
-1 MRPAVALTCIG
+1 
-12 LGQAVCSPVVL
+12 
-23 QLIALQAG
+23 
-31 KLLSAAALAWAQ
+31 
-43 NRDRSAS
+43 
-50 GHRLTPVPHTLPQ
+50 
-63 AVIPVRRLRHAPV
+63 
-76 VRMLPLALAPV
+76 
-87 APLLARENRTPRTGM
+87 
-102 NAANPATNVAG
+102 
-113 TSPETP
+113 
-119 VTAIDS
+119 
-125 PEETMLEISNLALP
+125 MLEISNLALP

-156 AARALNVAPS
+156 AARALNIPPN
-166 DIAEIRLLK
+166 DITEIRLLK

-197 GGAQAEAAAIEAAA
+197 GGAKAEAAAIGAAA
-211 LRKGAANMKAHRP
+211 HRKGAANVKAHRP
-224 YEPLQVPQIGDSPQ
+224 YESLRVPQVGASRQTQD
-238 AQNEPRPIVVGTG
+238 EPRPIVVGTG

-295 HTNIQYGEGGAG
+295 HANIQYGEGGAG

-319 SSWAQHVLHLFVEA
+319 SPWAQHVLHLFVEA

-371 FNTQLTALHFENGR
+371 FNTQLTALHFENGH
-385 LTQAEITQPEPV
+385 LTQAEIARPQPV

-438 IEHPQQLIDRSQYG
+438 IEHPQQLINRSQYG
-452 KAADHPAL
+452 KAASHPAL

-531 FDGEDPLAGIN
+531 FDGEDPLAGIK

-549 AAYRTAVA
+549 AAYRIAIA

-567 QTVGDFLAHRAGGP
+567 QTVGDFLAHQAGGP

-657 SVSDCVQDEVLSTAQ
+657 SVSGCAQGGAQHRMVATSASDCAQVEAEARVQAR
-672 LAPAPASSGTQD
+672 PGTQV
-684 QARAKTQAAPESSA
+684 QAVPESSA
-698 ASNRQPADV
+698 AAEGQPANVV
-707 AALEPETGLYPCGEG
+707 AIDPETGLYPCGEG

-739 ASALVESLRPE
+739 ASALVESLLPE